1 MTTAPRPLPPRLVAV
16 AARLIAES
24 EDSKRVTLDAIG
36 EAIGVVAVSTD
47 DVDTLLTWLER
58 AGREV
63 VGPEG
68 ARGVGNLQRVMPAA
82 RALATR
88 LGRAPTL
95 AELVAETGLAEQDVR
110 HALALGRVM
119 AR

>member
-1 MTTAPRPLPPRLVAV
+1 VPVTARALPPKLVAV
-16 AARLIAES
+16 AARLIAQS
-24 EDSKRVTLDAIG
+24 EASKQVTLDAIG

-47 DVDTLLTWLER
+47 DVDVLLTWLEH
-58 AGREV
+58 AGRQV

-88 LGRAPTL
+88 LGRAPSL
-95 AELVAETGLAEQDVR
+95 AELAAETGLAEADVR

-119 AR
+119 GR

>member
-1 MTTAPRPLPPRLVAV
+1 LPVTTTPRPLPPSLVSV

-24 EDSKRVTLDAIG
+24 EDSKQVTLDAIG
-36 EAIGVVAVSTD
+36 DAIGVI
-47 DVDTLLTWLER
+47 
-58 AGREV
+58 AGRKV

-68 ARGVGNLQRVMPAA
+68 ARGVGNLQRMMPAA
-82 RALATR
+82 RTLATR

-95 AELVAETGLAEQDVR
+95 AELAAETGLAEEDVR

-119 AR
+119 GR